1 MHPHELGL
9 VAAAEAIATKRLS
22 SVELATDCLAVIAA
36 REAQVGAWVHIDPD
50 QVLRDARRLDNE
62 RARGPLHG
70 VPIAIKDIIDTSDM
84 PTCSGSSIYAG
95 RRPGMDAASVAL
107 LRRAGALVMGKTVTT
122 EFAYFEAGK
131 TRNPHNLE
139 HTPGGS
145 SSGSAAAV
153 ASYMVPAA
161 LGSQTAGSLIRPA
174 SYCGVVGY
182 KPTYGDF
189 PTTGVKGLAHS
200 LDTLGVLT
208 RSVDDARLLR
218 SVLTADTVFPF
229 SSSERWIPSIGLC
242 RTPDWLQASPETR
255 HGLEQLLLSLGAC
268 GARVG
273 DAQLPPGFTA
283 FADLQRKVMAYETAR
298 SLVPENDGY
307 REQLSEPLCSLIDYG
322 QGLSTEEYSEAR
334 SCAEQGMVATTS
346 IFEEWDVLLAPSAPG
361 TAPLASDGTGD
372 PLFSRLWMLLGV
384 PTISLP
390 ALTGQNSLPIG
401 IQLVGSRYGDDRLLR
416 AAQWVE
422 RVLSDRPKFSL
433 L

>member
-1 MHPHELGL
+1 MRPHELGL
-9 VAAAEAIATKRLS
+9 VEAAEAIAARRLS
-22 SVELATDCLAVIAA
+22 SVELATDCLAVVAA
-36 REAQVGAWVHIDPD
+36 REPQVGAWVHIDPD
-50 QVLRDARRLDNE
+50 QVLREARRLDSE
-62 RARGPLHG
+62 PARGPLHG
-70 VPIAIKDIIDTSDM
+70 VPVAIKDIIDTCGM

-95 RRPGMDAASVAL
+95 RRPGMDAACVAL
-107 LRRAGALVMGKTVTT
+107 LKRAGALMMGKTVTT
-122 EFAYFEAGK
+122 EFAYFKAGK
-131 TRNPHNLE
+131 TRNPHNLD

-153 ASYMVPAA
+153 ASLMVPAA

-189 PTTGVKGLAHS
+189 PVAGVKGLSHS

-273 DAQLPPGFTA
+273 DAQLPSSFA
-283 FADLQRKVMAYETAR
+283 MFADLQRKVMAYETAR
-298 SLVPENDGY
+298 SLAPEYDGY
-307 REQLSEPLCSLIDYG
+307 REQLSEPLLALIEYG

-334 SCAEQGMVATTS
+334 SSAEQGMVAIS
-346 IFEEWDVLLAPSAPG
+346 PIFDEWDVLLAPSAPG

-372 PLFSRLWMLLGV
+372 PLFSRMWMLLGV

-390 ALTGQNSLPIG
+390 ALDGQNGLPVG
-401 IQLVGSRYGDDRLLR
+401 IQLVGSRFGDDRLLR

-422 RVLSDRPKFSL
+422 KVLSDRPRFSL

>member
-1 MHPHELGL
+1 MRPHELGL
-9 VAAAEAIATKRLS
+9 VEAAEAIAMRTLS
-22 SVELATDCLAVIAA
+22 AVELATDCLAVIAA
-36 REAQVGAWVHIDPD
+36 REPQVGAWVHIDPE
-50 QVLRDARRLDNE
+50 QVLREARRLDNQRE
-62 RARGPLHG
+62 RGPLHG
-70 VPIAIKDIIDTSDM
+70 VPVAIKDIIDTGDM
-84 PTCSGSSIYAG
+84 PTCSGSPIYTG
-95 RRPGMDAASVAL
+95 RRPGMDAAAVAL
-107 LRRAGALVMGKTVTT
+107 LRRSGALVMGKTVTT
-122 EFAYFEAGK
+122 EFAYFQAGK

-153 ASYMVPAA
+153 ASHMVPAA

-200 LDTLGVLT
+200 LDTLGTLSRCVA
-208 RSVDDARLLR
+208 DARLLR

-273 DAQLPPGFTA
+273 DAQLPPGFSD

-298 SLVPENDGY
+298 SLAPEHDGY
-307 REQLSEPLCSLIDYG
+307 REQLSEPLRALIDHG
-322 QGLSTEEYSEAR
+322 QSLSTEEYSEAR
-334 SCAEQGMVATTS
+334 CCAEQGMLATTPL
-346 IFEEWDVLLAPSAPG
+346 FEEWDVLLAPSAPG

-372 PLFSRLWMLLGV
+372 PLFSRMWMLLGV
-384 PTISLP
+384 PTLSLP
-390 ALTGQNSLPIG
+390 ALTGQNGLPIG

-422 RVLSDRPKFSL
+422 RVLSDRPRFSL

>member
-1 MHPHELGL
+1 MRPHELGL
-9 VAAAEAIATKRLS
+9 VQAAEAIATRELS
-22 SVELATDCLAVIAA
+22 SVELATDCLAVVAA
-36 REAQVGAWVHIDPD
+36 KESKVGAWVHIDPD
-50 QVLRDARRLDNE
+50 QVLREARRLDNE
-62 RARGPLHG
+62 LVRGPLHG
-70 VPIAIKDIIDTSDM
+70 VPVAIKDIIDTCDM

-95 RRPGMDAASVAL
+95 RRPAMDAASVAL
-107 LRRAGALVMGKTVTT
+107 LKRAGALMMGKTVTT
-122 EFAYFEAGK
+122 EFAYFKAGK
-131 TRNPHNLE
+131 TRNPHHLD

-153 ASYMVPAA
+153 ASLMVPAA

-189 PTTGVKGLAHS
+189 PTMGVKGLSHS

-208 RSVDDARLLR
+208 RSVEDARLLR

-255 HGLEQLLLSLGAC
+255 HALEQLLLSLGAC

-273 DAQLPPGFTA
+273 DAQLPPSFA
-283 FADLQRKVMAYETAR
+283 LFADMQRKVMAYETAR
-298 SLVPENDGY
+298 SLAPEHDGY
-307 REQLSEPLCSLIDYG
+307 RDQLSEPLLALIEYG
-322 QGLSTEEYSEAR
+322 QSLSTEEYSEAR
-334 SCAEQGMVATTS
+334 SSAEQGMAATS
-346 IFEEWDVLLAPSAPG
+346 SVFDEWDVLLAPSAPG
-361 TAPLASDGTGD
+361 TAPLASEGTGD

-390 ALTGQNSLPIG
+390 ALTGQNGLPIG
-401 IQLVGSRYGDDRLLR
+401 IQLVGSRFGDDRLLR

-422 RVLSDRPKFSL
+422 RVLLDRPKFSL

>member
-1 MHPHELGL
+1 MRPHELGL
-9 VAAAEAIATKRLS
+9 VEAAEAIATRALS
-22 SVELATDCLAVIAA
+22 AVELATDCLAIVAA
-36 REAQVGAWVHIDPD
+36 REVQVGAWVHIDAE
-50 QVLRDARRLDNE
+50 QVLREARRLDNE
-62 RARGPLHG
+62 PVRGPLHG
-70 VPIAIKDIIDTSDM
+70 VPVAIKDIIDTCDM
-84 PTCSGSSIYAG
+84 PTCNGSPIYAG
-95 RRPGMDAASVAL
+95 RHPGMDAASVAL
-107 LRRAGALVMGKTVTT
+107 LKRAGALVMGKTVTT
-122 EFAYFEAGK
+122 EFAYFKAGK

-153 ASYMVPAA
+153 ASHMVPAA

-189 PTTGVKGLAHS
+189 PTTGVKGFSHS

-218 SVLTADTVFPF
+218 SVLTADSVFPF

-255 HGLEQLLLSLGAC
+255 HGLEQLLLSLGEC

-273 DAQLPPGFTA
+273 DARLPPSFTA
-283 FADLQRKVMAYETAR
+283 FADLQRKVMAYEAAR
-298 SLVPENDGY
+298 SLAPEYDGY
-307 REQLSEPLCSLIDYG
+307 REQLSEPLLALIDYG
-322 QGLSTEEYSEAR
+322 QGISTEEYGEAR
-334 SCAEQGMVATTS
+334 SSAEQGVIASAS

-384 PTISLP
+384 PTLSLP
-390 ALTGQNSLPIG
+390 ALTGRNGLPIG
-401 IQLVGSRYGDDRLLR
+401 IQLVGARFGDDRLLR

-422 RVLSDRPKFSL
+422 SVLSDRPRFSL